1 MSDDNTHDATDEPTA
16 VTTDARD
23 RRSRPDGGDGT
34 GADGGNGSGGDSDDG
49 GGDGNGNGGDGGNG
63 DGGDSMRPGDMMLN
77 HPTKEIWPQ
86 YAVISLGIWLLAT
99 APALGYESTLVFWNS
114 VVSGLVLIA
123 LAGLTIYRESG
134 YANYANGFVGL
145 WLVFAP
151 IAFSVPTAAAYANNA
166 LVGTMVITFSVL
178 IVMRSQMEGATVPP
192 GWSYNPSTRA
202 QRAPLIALGIFGFF
216 ASWYMAAFQ
225 LGYIERVWDPLY
237 DPGTRAVLTSSISK
251 AFPVSDA
258 GLGAVAY
265 SVEALMGFM
274 GDRRRWRTMPW
285 MVAFFGVVV
294 IPLGFVQVLLVIMQP
309 IMVGTWC
316 TLCLLSAFGMLW
328 MISLTVDE
336 VVAMGQFVVRLMR
349 QGDSLWTAFW
359 MGGKLSEDEAGVD
372 ERAMRDIGDS
382 PASEP
387 FWGISTPWTLLG
399 AMALGAWLMLSPTVF
414 GTTGLMAD
422 SSHLAGSL
430 IVSFTVI
437 ATAEP
442 ARAIRFLN
450 VPLAAWVAVAPW
462 LFDGVPTLAAINAV
476 VASALIVV
484 LSVPRG
490 SFEDRY
496 GGWEEYATLQTFDR
510 LNPLSS

>member
-1 MSDDNTHDATDEPTA
+1 MSDDSTHDSIDERTA
-16 VTTDARD
+16 DTTDARK
-23 RRSRPDGGDGT
+23 RRLRADGGDRNRDE
-34 GADGGNGSGGDSDDG
+34 ADRQD
-49 GGDGNGNGGDGGNG
+49 
-63 DGGDSMRPGDMMLN
+63 GDSMRPGEMMLK
-77 HPTKEIWPQ
+77 HPTAEIWPQ
-86 YAVISLGIWLLAT
+86 YAVVSLGIWLIAT
-99 APALGYESTLVFWNS
+99 APALGYESALVFWNS
-114 VVSGLVLIA
+114 VGSGLVLIA
-123 LAGLTIYRESG
+123 LAGLTIFRESG
-134 YANYANGFVGL
+134 YANYANGVVGL

-151 IAFSVPTAAAYANNA
+151 IVFLAPTAAAYANSG
-166 LVGTMVITFSVL
+166 LVGIMVITFSVL
-178 IVMRSQMEGATVPP
+178 IVMRSEMDGPAVPP
-192 GWSYNPSTRA
+192 GWSYNPSTGA
-202 QRAPLIALGIFGFF
+202 QRAPLIALGIFGFV

-225 LGYIERVWDPLY
+225 LGYIGSVWDPIY
-237 DPGTRAVLTSSISK
+237 GSGSEQILTSKVSE

-336 VVAMGQFVVRLMR
+336 VVAMGQYLVRLMR

-359 MGGKLSEDEAGVD
+359 MGGTIPEDESGVD
-372 ERAMRDIGDS
+372 ETAERPIGDS
-382 PASEP
+382 PIGEP
-387 FWGISTPWTLLG
+387 FWGVSIPWTLLA

-414 GTTGLMAD
+414 GTTGFMAD
-422 SSHLAGSL
+422 SSHLVGSL
-430 IVSFTVI
+430 VVSFTVI

-450 VPLAAWVAVAPW
+450 VPLAAWIAVAPW
-462 LFDGVPTLAAINAV
+462 LATGVPTLAAINAV
-476 VASALIVV
+476 VAGALVV
-484 LSVPRG
+484 LLSVPRG

-496 GGWEEYATLQTFDR
+496 GGWERYATLETVDR

>member
-1 MSDDNTHDATDEPTA
+1 MSDDNTNDSSEESTA
-16 VTTDARD
+16 VTTDARE
-23 RRSRPDGGDGT
+23 RRSRPDDGDGS
-34 GADGGNGSGGDSDDG
+34 GADGSNGSGANDG
-49 GGDGNGNGGDGGNG
+49 GDGNG
-63 DGGDSMRPGDMMLN
+63 DGGDSMRPGEMMLK
-77 HPTKEIWPQ
+77 HPVKETWVQ
-86 YAVISLGIWLLAT
+86 YAVISLGIWLVAST
-99 APALGYESTLVFWNS
+99 PALNYGSALMVWNG
-114 VVSGLVLIA
+114 VVSGLLLIA

-151 IAFSVPTAAAYANNA
+151 IAFWAPTAAAYANNA

-178 IVMRSQMEGATVPP
+178 IVMRSEMDGPTIPP
-192 GWSYNPSTRA
+192 GWSYNPSTGA

-237 DPGTRAVLTSSISK
+237 DPGTAAILTSSVSE

-294 IPLGFVQVLLVIMQP
+294 IPLGFVQVLLVISQP

-328 MISLTVDE
+328 MIALTVDE
-336 VVAMGQFVVRLMR
+336 VVAMGQFLVRLMR

-359 MGGKLSEDEAGVD
+359 MGGTFPEDEAGVS
-372 ERAMRDIGDS
+372 ENAMREIDDR

-387 FWGISTPWTLLG
+387 FWGVSTPWTLLG

-442 ARAIRFLN
+442 ARTVRFLN

-462 LFDGVPTLAAINAV
+462 LLDGVPTLAAINAGVAGALV
-476 VASALIVV
+476 VL

-496 GGWEEYATLQTFDR
+496 GGWEEYATLRTFDR
-510 LNPLSS
+510 LNPISS

>member
-1 MSDDNTHDATDEPTA
+1 MTDDRQTDSIDDPTA
-16 VTTDARD
+16 VTTDARE
-23 RRSRPDGGDGT
+23 RNSRIDGGGETTDDSAENGSDGENRDGGDG
-34 GADGGNGSGGDSDDG
+34 G
-49 GGDGNGNGGDGGNG
+49 
-63 DGGDSMRPGDMMLN
+63 SMRPGTMMLA

-86 YAVISLGIWLLAT
+86 YAIISLGIWLLAT
-99 APALGYESTLVFWNS
+99 APALGYESALMSWNS
-114 VVSGLVLIA
+114 VVSGLVLVA

-151 IAFSVPTAAAYANNA
+151 IAFWAPSAAAYANHA
-166 LVGTMVITFSVL
+166 LVGVMVITFSVL
-178 IVMRSQMEGATVPP
+178 IVMRSEMDGPAVPP
-192 GWSYNPSTRA
+192 GWSYNPSTGT

-225 LGYIERVWDPLY
+225 LGYIGSVWDPIY
-237 DPGTRAVLTSSISK
+237 GTGSEQILTSKVSK

-336 VVAMGQFVVRLMR
+336 VVAMGQFLVRLMR
-349 QGDSLWTAFW
+349 QGDSFWTAFW
-359 MGGKLSEDEAGVD
+359 MGGTIPRDESAVSDG
-372 ERAMRDIGDS
+372 AMRAIDNS
-382 PASEP
+382 PVREP
-387 FWGISTPWTLLG
+387 FWGVSIPWTLLA
-399 AMALGAWLMLSPTVF
+399 AMALGVWLMLSPTVF

-422 SSHLAGSL
+422 SSHLVGSL
-430 IVSFTVI
+430 VVSFTVI
-437 ATAEP
+437 ATGEP

-450 VPLAAWVAVAPW
+450 VPLAAWIVVAPW
-462 LFDGVPTLAAINAV
+462 LIGGVPTIAVINAMV
-476 VASALIVV
+476 VGALVV
-484 LSVPRG
+484 VCSVPRG
-490 SFEDRY
+490 PIEDRY
-496 GGWEEYATLQTFDR
+496 GGWERYATLDTIDR

>member
-1 MSDDNTHDATDEPTA
+1 MSDDRHDDATDERTA
-16 VTTDARD
+16 VTADARERD
-23 RRSRPDGGDGT
+23 SRTDGRGGDEHDGADNETDGESRDGGD
-34 GADGGNGSGGDSDDG
+34 DG
-49 GGDGNGNGGDGGNG
+49 
-63 DGGDSMRPGDMMLN
+63 SMRPGTMMLA

-86 YAVISLGIWLLAT
+86 YAIVSLGIWLIAT
-99 APALGYESTLVFWNS
+99 VPALDYGSAPLIWNS

-151 IAFSVPTAAAYANNA
+151 IAFWAPSAAAYANHA

-178 IVMRSQMEGATVPP
+178 IVMRSEMDGPTVPP
-192 GWSYNPSTRA
+192 GWSYNPSTGA

-225 LGYIERVWDPLY
+225 LGYIGSVWDPIY
-237 DPGTRAVLTSSISK
+237 GTGSEQILTSKVSK

-336 VVAMGQFVVRLMR
+336 VVAMGQYLVRLMR

-359 MGGKLSEDEAGVD
+359 MGGTFPEDEAGVG
-372 ERAMRDIGDS
+372 ESAMREIDDS

-387 FWGISTPWTLLG
+387 FWGVSIPLTLVA

-414 GTTGLMAD
+414 GTTGFMAD
-422 SSHLAGSL
+422 SSHLVGSL
-430 IVSFTVI
+430 AVSFTVI

-450 VPLAAWVAVAPW
+450 LPLAVWIAVAPW
-462 LFDGVPTLAAINAV
+462 LAAGVPTIAAINAV
-476 VASALIVV
+476 VAGVLLVL

-490 SFEDRY
+490 PIEDRY
-496 GGWEEYATLQTFDR
+496 GGWERYATFETVDR

>member
-1 MSDDNTHDATDEPTA
+1 MSDTDHDSTDEPTA
-16 VTTDARD
+16 VTTDARK
-23 RRSRPDGGDGT
+23 RRSRSDGGDGS
-34 GADGGNGSGGDSDDG
+34 GADGADG
-49 GGDGNGNGGDGGNG
+49 AGGNG
-63 DGGDSMRPGDMMLN
+63 DGGGNGNGGNGDDSMRPGDMMLA
-77 HPTKEIWPQ
+77 HPTKETWVQ
-86 YAVISLGIWLLAT
+86 YAVIALGAWLVAT
-99 APALGYESTLVFWNS
+99 APALGYGSALVFWNS

-123 LAGLTIYRESG
+123 LAGTTIYYESG

-151 IAFSVPTAAAYANNA
+151 IAFSAPTAAAYANSG
-166 LVGTMVITFSVL
+166 LVGVMVITFTVL
-178 IVMRSQMEGATVPP
+178 IVMRSEMDGPTVPP
-192 GWSYNPSTRA
+192 GWSYNPSTGA

-225 LGYIERVWDPLY
+225 LGYIESVWDPIY
-237 DPGTRAVLTSSISK
+237 GSGTEQILTSRVSE

-265 SVEALMGFM
+265 AVEALMGFM

-328 MISLTVDE
+328 MIALTVDE
-336 VVAMGQFVVRLMR
+336 VVAMGQYVVRLMR

-359 MGGKLSEDEAGVD
+359 MGGTITEDESGVD
-372 ERAMRDIGDS
+372 GDATRPIGDS
-382 PASEP
+382 PVGEP
-387 FWGISTPWTLLG
+387 FWGVSTPWTLLA
-399 AMALGAWLMLSPTVF
+399 AMALGVWLMLSPTVF

-422 SSHLAGSL
+422 SSHLVGSL
-430 IVSFTVI
+430 VVSFTVI

-462 LFDGVPTLAAINAV
+462 LFGGVPLLATINAV
-476 VASALIVV
+476 VAGALIVICT
-484 LSVPRG
+484 VPRG

-496 GGWEEYATLQTFDR
+496 GGWEQYATLETFDR
-510 LNPLSS
+510 LNPLRS

>member
-1 MSDDNTHDATDEPTA
+1 MSDERRDDSTDEPTA
-16 VTTDARD
+16 VATDGRIRD
-23 RRSRPDGGDGT
+23 ANAESGEESDDRVETSTDGGDG
-34 GADGGNGSGGDSDDG
+34 DD
-49 GGDGNGNGGDGGNG
+49 GNGGDG
-63 DGGDSMRPGDMMLN
+63 SMRPGDMMLA
-77 HPTKEIWPQ
+77 HPTEEIWPQ
-86 YAVISLGIWLLAT
+86 YAIISLGLWLIAST
-99 APALGYESTLVFWNS
+99 PTLGYESALMRWNG
-114 VVSGLVLIA
+114 VISGVVLIA

-134 YANYANGFVGL
+134 YANYANGVVGL
-145 WLVFAP
+145 WLVFSP
-151 IAFSVPTAAAYANNA
+151 IAFWAPTAAAYANNT
-166 LVGTMVITFSVL
+166 LVGIMVMTFSII
-178 IVMRSQMEGATVPP
+178 IVMRSEMDGPAVPP
-192 GWSYNPSTRA
+192 GWSYNPSTGA
-202 QRAPLIALGIFGFF
+202 QRAPLIALGILGFF

-225 LGYIERVWDPLY
+225 LEYISSAWDPLY
-237 DPGTRAVLTSSISK
+237 GTGTEQILTSKVSE

-336 VVAMGQFVVRLMR
+336 VVAMGQYLVRLMR

-359 MGGKLSEDEAGVD
+359 MGGTIPEDEAGVD
-372 ERAMRDIGDS
+372 GSATRPIDDS
-382 PASEP
+382 PVREP
-387 FWGISTPWTLLG
+387 FWGVSIPWTLLA
-399 AMALGAWLMLSPTVF
+399 AMALGVWLMLSPTVF
-414 GTTGLMAD
+414 GTSGLMAD
-422 SSHLAGSL
+422 SSHLVGSL

-442 ARAIRFLN
+442 ARSIRFLN
-450 VPLAAWVAVAPW
+450 VPLAAWIVVAPW
-462 LFDGVPTLAAINAV
+462 LFAGVPMIAAINAV
-476 VASALIVV
+476 VAGVLVLV

-490 SFEDRY
+490 PIADRY
-496 GGWEEYATLQTFDR
+496 GGWERYATLETVDR

>member
-1 MSDDNTHDATDEPTA
+1 MSDTDTDSTDEPTA
-16 VTTDARD
+16 VTTDARE
-23 RRSRPDGGDGT
+23 RRPRPAGDGA
-34 GADGGNGSGGDSDDG
+34 GAVGVNGSGGDSG
-49 GGDGNGNGGDGGNG
+49 GSNGNGGNDGNG
-63 DGGDSMRPGDMMLN
+63 DGGGSMRPGEMMLK

-86 YAVISLGIWLLAT
+86 YAVISLGIWLVAT
-99 APALGYESTLVFWNS
+99 APALGYESALVFWNS

-151 IAFSVPTAAAYANNA
+151 LAFWAPTAAAYANHA

-178 IVMRSQMEGATVPP
+178 IVMRSQMEGPTVPS
-192 GWSYNPSTRA
+192 GWTYNPSTRA

-225 LGYIERVWDPLY
+225 LGYIGSVWDPLY
-237 DPGTRAVLTSSISK
+237 EPGTRAILTSKVSK

-294 IPLGFVQVLLVIMQP
+294 IPLGFVQVLLVIFQP
-309 IMVGTWC
+309 VMVGTWC

-336 VVAMGQFVVRLMR
+336 VVAMGQFLLRLTQ

-359 MGGKLSEDEAGVD
+359 LGGTIPDEESGVSGG
-372 ERAMRDIGDS
+372 AMRAIDDS
-382 PASEP
+382 PVREP
-387 FWGISTPWTLLG
+387 FWGVSIPWTLLA
-399 AMALGAWLMLSPTVF
+399 AMALGVWLMLSPTIF

-422 SSHLAGSL
+422 SSHLVGSL
-430 IVSFTVI
+430 VVSVTVI
-437 ATAEP
+437 ATGEP

-450 VPLAAWVAVAPW
+450 VPLAAWIVVAPW
-462 LFDGVPTLAAINAV
+462 VIGGGPTIAAINATVAGALV
-476 VASALIVV
+476 VVC
-484 LSVPRG
+484 SVPRG
-490 SFEDRY
+490 RIEDRY
-496 GGWEEYATLQTFDR
+496 GGWERYATVEFADR

>member
-1 MSDDNTHDATDEPTA
+1 MSDTAHDSTDEPTA
-16 VTTDARD
+16 VTTDARE
-23 RRSRPDGGDGT
+23 RRPRPAGDGA
-34 GADGGNGSGGDSDDG
+34 GAGGTTGSG
-49 GGDGNGNGGDGGNG
+49 GNGGDGGGSDGNG
-63 DGGDSMRPGDMMLN
+63 GDDGNDDGGDSMRPGDMMLA

-86 YAVISLGIWLLAT
+86 YAVISLGIWLVAT
-99 APALGYESTLVFWNS
+99 APALGYESALVFWNS
-114 VVSGLVLIA
+114 VGSGLVLIA

-151 IAFSVPTAAAYANNA
+151 IAFWAPTATAYANSG
-166 LVGTMVITFSVL
+166 LVGVMVITFSVL
-178 IVMRSQMEGATVPP
+178 IVMRSEMEGPTVPS
-192 GWSYNPSTRA
+192 GWTYNPSTRA

-225 LGYIERVWDPLY
+225 LGYIGSVWDPIY
-237 DPGTRAVLTSSISK
+237 GSGTEQILTSRVSK

-294 IPLGFVQVLLVIMQP
+294 IPLGFMQVLLVIMQP

-359 MGGKLSEDEAGVD
+359 MGGKLPEDEAGVD
-372 ERAMRDIGDS
+372 EHAMRDIGDS

-387 FWGISTPWTLLG
+387 FWGISTPWTLVG

-414 GTTGLMAD
+414 GTTGFMAD
-422 SSHLAGSL
+422 SSHLVGSL
-430 IVSFTVI
+430 VVSFTVI

-462 LFDGVPTLAAINAV
+462 LFDGVPTFAAINAV
-476 VASALIVV
+476 IAGALIVV

-490 SFEDRY
+490 SFADHY

-510 LNPLSS
+510 FNPLKS

>member
-1 MSDDNTHDATDEPTA
+1 MNDENTHDSNEEPTA
-16 VTTDARD
+16 VTTDARE
-23 RRSRPDGGDGT
+23 RCPRPAG
-34 GADGGNGSGGDSDDG
+34 DG
-49 GGDGNGNGGDGGNG
+49 GGANGSTGCGGENDGD
-63 DGGDSMRPGDMMLN
+63 DGGDSMRPGEMMLQ

-86 YAVISLGIWLLAT
+86 YAVISLGVWLVAT

-114 VVSGLVLIA
+114 VLSGLVLIA
-123 LAGLTIYRESG
+123 LAGATIFLESG

-151 IAFSVPTAAAYANNA
+151 IAFSAPTAAAYANNG
-166 LVGTMVITFSVL
+166 LVGTMVIAFSVL
-178 IVMRSQMEGATVPP
+178 IVMRSQMEGPTVPP
-192 GWSYNPSTRA
+192 GWTYNPSTRA

-225 LGYIERVWDPLY
+225 LGYIDSVWDPIY
-237 DPGTRAVLTSSISK
+237 GSGTEQILTSSISE

-294 IPLGFVQVLLVIMQP
+294 IPLGFVQVLLVIFQP
-309 IMVGTWC
+309 VMVGTWC

-328 MISLTVDE
+328 MIALTVDE

-359 MGGKLSEDEAGVD
+359 MGGKLSEDESGVD

-382 PASEP
+382 PANEP
-387 FWGISTPWTLLG
+387 FWGVSTPWTLLG
-399 AMALGAWLMLSPTVF
+399 AMALGVWFMLSPTVF
-414 GTTGLMAD
+414 GTTGFMAD

-450 VPLAAWVAVAPW
+450 VPLAGWVAVAPW
-462 LFDGVPTLAAINAV
+462 LFDGVPTLATINAAVAGALV
-476 VASALIVV
+476 VI
-484 LSVPRG
+484 LSVPHG

-496 GGWEEYATLQTFDR
+496 GGWEQYATLQMFDR
-510 LNPLSS
+510 LNPLRS

>member
-1 MSDDNTHDATDEPTA
+1 MTNDRNHDSDEELNTGTNDEEAQHPVTDGRGNDGKSAQAGNNGDDGEENDDN
-16 VTTDARD
+16 
-23 RRSRPDGGDGT
+23 
-34 GADGGNGSGGDSDDG
+34 GA
-49 GGDGNGNGGDGGNG
+49 
-63 DGGDSMRPGDMMLN
+63 SMRPGDMMLA

-86 YAVISLGIWLLAT
+86 YAIISLGFWLFVSPPT
-99 APALGYESTLVFWNS
+99 LGYESALVTWNS
-114 VVSGLVLIA
+114 YVSGLVLIA
-123 LAGLTIYRESG
+123 LAGLTIYQDNG

-151 IAFSVPTAAAYANNA
+151 IAFWAPTAAAYANYT
-166 LVGTMVITFSVL
+166 LVGIMVITFSVL
-178 IVMRSQMEGATVPP
+178 IVMRSEMEGPTVPP
-192 GWSYNPSTRA
+192 GWSYNPSTGA
-202 QRAPLIALGIFGFF
+202 QRAPLIALGVFGFF
-216 ASWYMAAFQ
+216 ASWYMAAYQ
-225 LGYIERVWDPLY
+225 LGYIGNVWDPLY
-237 DPGTRAVLTSSISK
+237 DPGTEGVLTSQVSA

-309 IMVGTWC
+309 VMVGTWC

-336 VVAMGQFVVRLMR
+336 VVAMSQYVVRLMR

-359 MGGKLSEDEAGVD
+359 MGGTISEEESGVD
-372 ERAMRDIGDS
+372 ETTTRPIGDS
-382 PASEP
+382 PIREP
-387 FWGISTPWTLLG
+387 FWGVSIPWTLLG
-399 AMALGAWLMLSPTVF
+399 AMVLGVWLMLSPTIF

-422 SSHLAGSL
+422 SSHIVGSL

-437 ATAEP
+437 ATGEP
-442 ARAIRFLN
+442 ARAVRFLN
-450 VPLAAWVAVAPW
+450 VPLAGWIIAVPW
-462 LFDGVPTLAAINAV
+462 LLSGVPMIAAVNAV
-476 VASALIVV
+476 VAGVLVIL

-490 SFEDRY
+490 PIVDRY
-496 GGWEEYATLQTFDR
+496 DGWERYATVESIKQ
-510 LNPLSS
+510 LNPLGS

>member
-1 MSDDNTHDATDEPTA
+1 MSDDRHDDSTDEPTA
-16 VTTDARD
+16 VTTDARE
-23 RRSRPDGGDGT
+23 RPARADGGDGNR
-34 GADGGNGSGGDSDDG
+34 DGTDG
-49 GGDGNGNGGDGGNG
+49 QDGDGG
-63 DGGDSMRPGDMMLN
+63 SMRPGDMMLA
-77 HPTKEIWPQ
+77 HPTEEVWPQ
-86 YAVISLGIWLLAT
+86 YAIISLGLWLIAST
-99 APALGYESTLVFWNS
+99 PTLGYESVLMGWNGI
-114 VVSGLVLIA
+114 VSGVVLIA

-151 IAFSVPTAAAYANNA
+151 IAFWAPTAAAYANHS
-166 LVGTMVITFSVL
+166 LVGVMVITFSVL
-178 IVMRSQMEGATVPP
+178 IVMRSEMDGPAVPP
-192 GWSYNPSTRA
+192 GWSYNPSTGA

-225 LGYIERVWDPLY
+225 LEYISSVWDPLY
-237 DPGTRAVLTSSISK
+237 GAGTEQILTSKVSE

-265 SVEALMGFM
+265 SVEALMGLM

-294 IPLGFVQVLLVIMQP
+294 IPLGFVQVLLVISQP

-336 VVAMGQFVVRLMR
+336 VVAMGQYLVRLTR

-359 MGGKLSEDEAGVD
+359 MGGTIPEDEAGVD
-372 ERAMRDIGDS
+372 EATERPIGES
-382 PASEP
+382 SIGEP
-387 FWGISTPWTLLG
+387 FWGVSIPWTLLA
-399 AMALGAWLMLSPTVF
+399 AMVLGAWLMLSPTIF
-414 GTTGLMAD
+414 GTTGAMAD

-450 VPLAAWVAVAPW
+450 VPLAGWLVVAPW
-462 LFDGVPTLAAINAV
+462 LLTDVPTIAAINATVAGLLV
-476 VASALIVV
+476 VL

-490 SFEDRY
+490 PIADRY
-496 GGWEEYATLQTFDR
+496 GGWERYATLETVDR

>member
-1 MSDDNTHDATDEPTA
+1 MSDDSDHDSNGESTA
-16 VTTDARD
+16 VTTDARE
-23 RRSRPDGGDGT
+23 RRSRV
-34 GADGGNGSGGDSDDG
+34 
-49 GGDGNGNGGDGGNG
+49 GNG
-63 DGGDSMRPGDMMLN
+63 DIRGDGDGHNGNNGGGQGDNGGSMRPGDMMLA
-77 HPTKEIWPQ
+77 HPTEEVWPQ
-86 YAVISLGIWLLAT
+86 YAVISLGVWLIAST
-99 APALGYESTLVFWNS
+99 PALDYGSTLMIANS
-114 VVSGLVLIA
+114 VVSGLLLIA

-151 IAFSVPTAAAYANNA
+151 IAFWAPTAAAYANNA

-178 IVMRSQMEGATVPP
+178 IVMRSEMDGPTVPP
-192 GWSYNPSTRA
+192 GWSYNPSTGA

-225 LGYIERVWDPLY
+225 LGYIESVWDPLY
-237 DPGTRAVLTSSISK
+237 DPGTEAILTSQVSE

-336 VVAMGQFVVRLMR
+336 VVAMGQYVVRLMR

-359 MGGKLSEDEAGVD
+359 MGGTIPEDEAGVD
-372 ERAMRDIGDS
+372 ETGTRPIGDS
-382 PASEP
+382 PVSEP
-387 FWGISTPWTLLG
+387 FWGVSIPWTLFA
-399 AMALGAWLMLSPTVF
+399 AMVLGAWLMLSPTLF
-414 GTTGLMAD
+414 GTTGFMAD
-422 SSHLAGSL
+422 SSHLVGSL
-430 IVSFTVI
+430 VVSFTVI
-437 ATAEP
+437 ATGEP
-442 ARAIRFLN
+442 ARPVRFLN
-450 VPLAAWVAVAPW
+450 VPLAGWVLVAPW
-462 LFDGVPTLAAINAV
+462 LITGVPTIAAINAT
-476 VASALIVV
+476 VAGVLIVL

-490 SFEDRY
+490 PITDRY
-496 GGWEEYATLQTFDR
+496 GGWESYATLETVDR

>member
-1 MSDDNTHDATDEPTA
+1 MTEDSTHDATDEHTA

-23 RRSRPDGGDGT
+23 RRSR
-34 GADGGNGSGGDSDDG
+34 ADGGGGNGNGHG
-49 GGDGNGNGGDGGNG
+49 GGDGNGDPSGDG
-63 DGGDSMRPGDMMLN
+63 DDGDSMRPGDMMLK
-77 HPTKEIWPQ
+77 HPTEEIWPQ
-86 YAVISLGIWLLAT
+86 YAVISLGIWLLAST
-99 APALGYESTLVFWNS
+99 PALDYGSALMVWNGI
-114 VVSGLVLIA
+114 VSGLVLIT
-123 LAGLTIYRESG
+123 LAGITIYRENG

-151 IAFSVPTAAAYANNA
+151 IAFWAPTAAAYANNA

-178 IVMRSQMEGATVPP
+178 IVMRSEMDGPTVPP
-192 GWSYNPSTRA
+192 GWSYNPSTGA

-225 LGYIERVWDPLY
+225 LGYIESVWDPLY
-237 DPGTRAVLTSSISK
+237 DPGTQAILTSRVSE

-294 IPLGFVQVLLVIMQP
+294 IPLGFAQVLLVITQP

-336 VVAMGQFVVRLMR
+336 VVAMGQYVVRLMG

-359 MGGKLSEDEAGVD
+359 MGGTIPEDEAGVD
-372 ERAMRDIGDS
+372 MTSERPIGDS
-382 PASEP
+382 PVSEP
-387 FWGISTPWTLLG
+387 FWGVSIPWTLLG
-399 AMALGAWLMLSPTVF
+399 AMALGVWLMLSPTVF
-414 GTTGLMAD
+414 ETTGLMAD
-422 SSHLAGSL
+422 SSHLVGSL
-430 IVSFTVI
+430 VVSFTVI

-450 VPLAAWVAVAPW
+450 VPLVAWVAVAPW

-476 VASALIVV
+476 AAAALIVV

>member
-1 MSDDNTHDATDEPTA
+1 MSDDRHDTTDEPTA

-23 RRSRPDGGDGT
+23 RRSR
-34 GADGGNGSGGDSDDG
+34 ADGGERTDTDG
-49 GGDGNGNGGDGGNG
+49 QGDGN
-63 DGGDSMRPGDMMLN
+63 GDSMRPGDMMLA
-77 HPTKEIWPQ
+77 HPTKEVWPQ
-86 YAVISLGIWLLAT
+86 YAIISLGLWLIAST
-99 APALGYESTLVFWNS
+99 PTLGYESVLMGWNG
-114 VVSGLVLIA
+114 VISGIVLIA

-151 IAFSVPTAAAYANNA
+151 IVFWAPTAAAYANHS
-166 LVGTMVITFSVL
+166 LVGVMVITFSVL
-178 IVMRSQMEGATVPP
+178 IVMRSEMEGPAVPP
-192 GWSYNPSTRA
+192 GWSYNPSTGA
-202 QRAPLIALGIFGFF
+202 QRAPLIALGVFGFF

-225 LGYIERVWDPLY
+225 LGYIGSVWDPLY
-237 DPGTRAVLTSSISK
+237 GSGTEQILTSKVSK

-316 TLCLLSAFGMLW
+316 SLCLLSAFGMLW

-336 VVAMGQFVVRLMR
+336 VVAMGQYLVRLTR

-359 MGGKLSEDEAGVD
+359 MGGTITEDESGVD
-372 ERAMRDIGDS
+372 EASERPIGES
-382 PASEP
+382 PIGEP
-387 FWGISTPWTLLG
+387 FWGVSIPWTLLA

-414 GTTGLMAD
+414 GTTGVMAD
-422 SSHLAGSL
+422 SSHLVGSL
-430 IVSFTVI
+430 VVSFTVI

-450 VPLAAWVAVAPW
+450 VPLAAWIAVAPW
-462 LFDGVPTLAAINAV
+462 LATGVPTIAAINAV
-476 VASALIVV
+476 VVGALVV
-484 LSVPRG
+484 LVSVPRG
-490 SFEDRY
+490 PIADRY
-496 GGWEEYATLQTFDR
+496 GGWERYATLETVDR

>member
-1 MSDDNTHDATDEPTA
+1 MSDERHHDSNDESTA
-16 VTTDARD
+16 VTTDGRIRD
-23 RRSRPDGGDGT
+23 SRTD
-34 GADGGNGSGGDSDDG
+34 
-49 GGDGNGNGGDGGNG
+49 DGGNG
-63 DGGDSMRPGDMMLN
+63 DESGDRNGEDDGSMRPGDMMLA
-77 HPTKEIWPQ
+77 HPTEEIWPQ
-86 YAVISLGIWLLAT
+86 YAIISLGFWLLAST
-99 APALGYESTLVFWNS
+99 PTLGYESALMRWNGI
-114 VVSGLVLIA
+114 VSGVVLIA

-145 WLVFAP
+145 WLVFSP
-151 IAFSVPTAAAYANNA
+151 IVFWAPTAAAYANNT
-166 LVGTMVITFSVL
+166 LVGIMVMTFSII
-178 IVMRSQMEGATVPP
+178 IVMRSEMDGPTVPP
-192 GWSYNPSTRA
+192 GWSYNPSTGA

-225 LGYIERVWDPLY
+225 LEYISSAWDPLY
-237 DPGTRAVLTSSISK
+237 GTGTEQILTSKVSA

-265 SVEALMGFM
+265 SIEALMGFM

-336 VVAMGQFVVRLMR
+336 IVAMGQFLVRLMR

-359 MGGKLSEDEAGVD
+359 MGGTFPEAESGVD
-372 ERAMRDIGDS
+372 ETTARPIDDS
-382 PASEP
+382 PIREP
-387 FWGISTPWTLLG
+387 FWGVSIPWTLLA
-399 AMALGAWLMLSPTVF
+399 AMALGVWLMLSPTVF

-422 SSHLAGSL
+422 SSHLIGSL
-430 IVSFTVI
+430 VVSFTVI
-437 ATAEP
+437 ATGEP
-442 ARAIRFLN
+442 ARAVRFLN
-450 VPLAAWVAVAPW
+450 VPLAGWIIVAPW
-462 LFDGVPTLAAINAV
+462 LLAGVPTIAAINAT
-476 VASALIVV
+476 VAGALVLV

-490 SFEDRY
+490 PIADRY
-496 GGWEEYATLQTFDR
+496 GGWERYATVETVDR

>member
-1 MSDDNTHDATDEPTA
+1 MSDRDHDSTDEPTA
-16 VTTDARD
+16 VTTDARE
-23 RRSRPDGGDGT
+23 RRPRPASDGT
-34 GADGGNGSGGDSDDG
+34 GANGTNGGGGDSG
-49 GGDGNGNGGDGGNG
+49 GNGGD
-63 DGGDSMRPGDMMLN
+63 DGDSMRPGEMMLK
-77 HPTKEIWPQ
+77 HPTEEIWPQ
-86 YAVISLGIWLLAT
+86 YAVIALGIWLVAT
-99 APALGYESTLVFWNS
+99 APAFGYESALVVWNS
-114 VVSGLVLIA
+114 VASGLVLIA

-151 IAFSVPTAAAYANNA
+151 IAFAAPTAAAYANSG
-166 LVGTMVITFSVL
+166 LVGVMVIAFSVL
-178 IVMRSQMEGATVPP
+178 IVMRSEMAGPTVPS
-192 GWSYNPSTRA
+192 GWTYNPSTRA
-202 QRAPLIALGIFGFF
+202 QRAPLIALGIFGFV

-225 LGYIERVWDPLY
+225 LGYIESVWDPIY
-237 DPGTRAVLTSSISK
+237 GSGTEQILTSRVSE

-294 IPLGFVQVLLVIMQP
+294 IPLGFVQVLLVIFQP

-336 VVAMGQFVVRLMR
+336 VVAMGQYLVRLTR

-359 MGGKLSEDEAGVD
+359 MGGTLPEDEAGVD

-387 FWGISTPWTLLG
+387 FWGVSTPWTLLG
-399 AMALGAWLMLSPTVF
+399 AMAIGAWLMLSPTVF

-422 SSHLAGSL
+422 SSHLVGSL
-430 IVSFTVI
+430 VVSFTVI

-462 LFDGVPTLAAINAV
+462 LFDGVPTVAAINAV
-476 VASALIVV
+476 VAGGLVVV
-484 LSVPRG
+484 LSLPRG

-496 GGWEEYATLQTFDR
+496 GGWEEYATLETADR